1 MKINDYIHVDSD
13 KIYNNKEFKLYY
25 DGYLTEVS
33 NNEPISL
40 RYGDQDWKQMKI
52 VEMEKD
58 ENNRLYANLKLNSFD
73 KMNFCFE
80 YNNVWDNNFSNNYSL
95 SINKLNFED
104 YQDNEDLS
112 EHLSDDF
119 LVSYNLNK
127 KAGIDIPYVTSET
140 EIYESAS
147 NINLAETELE
157 NLKESLEKLFPEEKV
172 SKARIKDEEENLAG
186 KFADSFVS
194 QPLYDD
200 FVEIEYEPEEELEL
214 FRPKQP
220 IRDAMLLKFN
230 HLGETLISNIVLDE
244 YKIVL
249 KSKEP
254 YRAILDEIA
263 RKNEVRQIVKLGTEE
278 DAQFLVVSPYSEL
291 DIYDD
296 SIVGTI
302 KRYAAYIS
310 KSIKKIY
317 YYLRENLGTDN
328 I

>member
-1 MKINDYIHVDSD
+1 
-13 KIYNNKEFKLYY
+13 
-25 DGYLTEVS
+25 
-33 NNEPISL
+33 
-40 RYGDQDWKQMKI
+40 
-52 VEMEKD
+52 
-58 ENNRLYANLKLNSFD
+58 
-73 KMNFCFE
+73 
-80 YNNVWDNNFSNNYSL
+80 
-95 SINKLNFED
+95 
-104 YQDNEDLS
+104 
-112 EHLSDDF
+112 
-119 LVSYNLNK
+119 
-127 KAGIDIPYVTSET
+127 
-140 EIYESAS
+140 
-147 NINLAETELE
+147 
-157 NLKESLEKLFPEEKV
+157 
-172 SKARIKDEEENLAG
+172 
-186 KFADSFVS
+186 
-194 QPLYDD
+194 
-200 FVEIEYEPEEELEL
+200 
-214 FRPKQP
+214 
-220 IRDAMLLKFN
+220 MLLKFN